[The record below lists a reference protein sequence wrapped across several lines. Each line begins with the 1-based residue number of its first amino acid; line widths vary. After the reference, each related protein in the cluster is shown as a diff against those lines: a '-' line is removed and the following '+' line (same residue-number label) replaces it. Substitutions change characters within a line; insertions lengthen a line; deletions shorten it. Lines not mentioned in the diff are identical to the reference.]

1 MLFCFTARLSE
12 ILGAGSGGFAGLGG
26 YQARPLG
33 SHIPAALWKHRPTR
47 LAILA
52 FVAHGDPYCRIF
64 SLAAFSEIAL
74 ILLHQMR
81 DTRPDLPPV
90 LELWTWIEEGPHI
103 SMSTWWEKSR

>member
-1 MLFCFTARLSE
+1 MMARKSKLYDPATWCDFPRS
-12 ILGAGSGGFAGLGG
+12 LGAGSGGFAGLGG

-33 SHIPAALWKHRPTR
+33 SHIPAALWIHRPTR

-90 LELWTWIEEGPHI
+90 LE
-103 SMSTWWEKSR
+103 